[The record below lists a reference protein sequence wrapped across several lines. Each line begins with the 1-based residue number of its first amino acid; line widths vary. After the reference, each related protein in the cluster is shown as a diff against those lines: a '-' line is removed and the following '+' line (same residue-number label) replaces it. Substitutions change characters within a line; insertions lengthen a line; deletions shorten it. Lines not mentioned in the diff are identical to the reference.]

1 MCKNLLILVMG
12 LALSLNSVVFA
23 VTDHIIWV
31 SDGHMPAGDFAA
43 GNNVP
48 TDLQEVEIPWD
59 QPWEDLLVAQGY
71 NVQREERTFE
81 GTLSQAEIDM
91 LNAADLVAMLTAA
104 YITTRMTGM
113 Q

>member
-48 TDLQEVEIPWD
+48 TDLQEFEIPWD

-81 GTLSQAEIDM
+81 GK
-91 LNAADLVAMLTAA
+91 N
-104 YITTRMTGM
+104 
-113 Q
+113 